1 MVKLN
6 SRYLQKL
13 ELVKREELL
22 MKKRNLIKMSA
33 GWQDSKFYSVAFR
46 KKIVQLHCMH
56 IVVIITSTNYIML
69 VVLIFFILSDLKQA
83 GASLD

>member
-33 GWQDSKFYSVAFR
+33 G
-46 KKIVQLHCMH
+46 
-56 IVVIITSTNYIML
+56 
-69 VVLIFFILSDLKQA
+69 
-83 GASLD
+83 